1 MTIYNQF
8 HFKPI
13 PYLKIDL
20 KSEESIVLFIG
31 FYLINSNGK
40 NIPNIKNEFMMIQFF
55 PHHHIIS
62 NFRKSNIAFAVNI
75 YTIPLFNSIRLR
87 DAMNSYR
94 GRYSN
99 LQFFKTKTLPIQSA
113 CGRSQ
118 TKKLFRE
125 LFVKALQTLGVINKE
140 GNDNTS
146 VTDKLKGVYAIHIY
160 KVPIT
165 TEQKDKV
172 VQDYSAMIN
181 KIVNDKIFGTH

>member
-1 MTIYNQF
+1 MSLPTNLHPPTLAFNSYTNKFKMPKTFMTIYNQF

-87 DAMNSYR
+87 DAMNRYR

-99 LQFFKTKTLPIQSA
+99 LQFSKPRLCPFNQLVEDHKPRNYLENCLS
-113 CGRSQ
+113 R
-118 TKKLFRE
+118 
-125 LFVKALQTLGVINKE
+125 
-140 GNDNTS
+140 
-146 VTDKLKGVYAIHIY
+146 HY
-160 KVPIT
+160 KHW
-165 TEQKDKV
+165 E
-172 VQDYSAMIN
+172 
-181 KIVNDKIFGTH
+181 